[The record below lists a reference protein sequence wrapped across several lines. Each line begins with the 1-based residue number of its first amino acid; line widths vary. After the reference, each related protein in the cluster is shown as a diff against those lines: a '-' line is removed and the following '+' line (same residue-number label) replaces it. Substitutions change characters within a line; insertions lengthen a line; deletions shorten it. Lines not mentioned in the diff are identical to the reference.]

1 MAGAKKKKKP
11 AANPARGFATTSIAS
26 KPRPEL
32 SEPDSKPASAAAKGP
47 GAPPSTQKDAPP
59 SSTATSGDATA
70 SAATQEKPLSPEE
83 FERQLEE
90 SELQLLVEK
99 HASKTKRDAQ
109 RQRSRLDT
117 DRRLLRGQADSVNS
131 FKWLPQEL
139 MDHIL
144 DLIQAESR
152 FSSSSLT
159 SSENGGAGK
168 MPPEEDMITR
178 LWTLQQTLSAAEFP
192 TERVAAVIRY
202 ILDISPNVPPTNRD
216 SIWGLEEALD
226 WLARE
231 CPLDELPSYEP
242 KSKPIPRSTTG
253 LFPGPWTACRI
264 LTKSGID
271 TPQESPVPTRSST
284 PRHFESKNGRKGKTA
299 GKGRPAKTS
308 SAAKKMV
315 VTCDSDIEPDEL
327 VPKYLETKAKLL
339 EFERGY
345 HRLDKSQA
353 ADVDE
358 ELAVAKLEAKIRKI
372 ESDVLFEKYE
382 AEQLWKAQKINLEK
396 QLAAAK
402 KEAEAQAETQTEAA
416 STPDE
421 PVPEKTDED
430 EINDEANRIAAEIL
444 AEANED
450 DDDIGGLFA
459 SLPQNEV
466 DASTGESR
474 TVVNSADGSKIVIRD
489 FGKWSGV
496 GPRRTLE
503 ETCRSR

>member
-1 MAGAKKKKKP
+1 MAGAKKKKKST
-11 AANPARGFATTSIAS
+11 ANPARGFATTSIAS
-26 KPRPEL
+26 KPRPEV
-32 SEPDSKPASAAAKGP
+32 SEPDSKPTSVAAKGQ
-47 GAPPSTQKDAPP
+47 GAPPSAQKDAPP
-59 SSTATSGDATA
+59 SSTATPGDATA
-70 SAATQEKPLSPEE
+70 SAATQDKPLSPEE

-117 DRRLLRGQADSVNS
+117 DRRLLRSQADTVNS

-168 MPPEEDMITR
+168 MPPEEDTIAR

-192 TERVAAVIRY
+192 AERVAAVIRY
-202 ILDISPNVPPTNRD
+202 ILDISPNVSPTSRD

-231 CPLDELPSYEP
+231 CPLDELPAYEP
-242 KSKPIPRSTTG
+242 KSKPVPRSAT
-253 LFPGPWTACRI
+253 
-264 LTKSGID
+264 D

-284 PRHFESKNGRKGKTA
+284 PRHFESRNGRKNKSAG

-308 SAAKKMV
+308 SAAKKMIV
-315 VTCDSDIEPDEL
+315 NCDSDIEPDEL

-345 HRLDKSQA
+345 NRLDKSQA
-353 ADVDE
+353 ADSDE

-372 ESDVLFEKYE
+372 ESDVLFDKYE
-382 AEQLWKAQKINLEK
+382 AEQLWKAQRINLEK
-396 QLAAAK
+396 QLATAK
-402 KEAEAQAETQTEAA
+402 REAQAQAETQPEAA
-416 STPDE
+416 SIPEE
-421 PVPEKTDED
+421 PIPEITDEN

-444 AEANED
+444 AEANDEDD

-466 DASTGESR
+466 DTDTGENR
-474 TVVNSADGSKIVIRD
+474 TVINSADGSKILIRD
-489 FGKWSGV
+489 FGKWTGV
-496 GPRRTLE
+496 SPRRALE
-503 ETCRSR
+503 EACRSR

>member
-32 SEPDSKPASAAAKGP
+32 SESDSKPASAAAKGP

-59 SSTATSGDATA
+59 SSTATPGDATA

-109 RQRSRLDT
+109 RQRTRLDT

-139 MDHIL
+139 MGHIL

-202 ILDISPNVPPTNRD
+202 ILDISPNVSPTNRD

-242 KSKPIPRSTTG
+242 KSKHIPRSTTG
-253 LFPGPWTACRI
+253 LFLGP
-264 LTKSGID
+264 
-271 TPQESPVPTRSST
+271 
-284 PRHFESKNGRKGKTA
+284 
-299 GKGRPAKTS
+299 
-308 SAAKKMV
+308 
-315 VTCDSDIEPDEL
+315 
-327 VPKYLETKAKLL
+327 
-339 EFERGY
+339 
-345 HRLDKSQA
+345 
-353 ADVDE
+353 
-358 ELAVAKLEAKIRKI
+358 
-372 ESDVLFEKYE
+372 
-382 AEQLWKAQKINLEK
+382 
-396 QLAAAK
+396 
-402 KEAEAQAETQTEAA
+402 
-416 STPDE
+416 
-421 PVPEKTDED
+421 
-430 EINDEANRIAAEIL
+430 
-444 AEANED
+444 
-450 DDDIGGLFA
+450 
-459 SLPQNEV
+459 
-466 DASTGESR
+466 
-474 TVVNSADGSKIVIRD
+474 
-489 FGKWSGV
+489 
-496 GPRRTLE
+496 
-503 ETCRSR
+503 